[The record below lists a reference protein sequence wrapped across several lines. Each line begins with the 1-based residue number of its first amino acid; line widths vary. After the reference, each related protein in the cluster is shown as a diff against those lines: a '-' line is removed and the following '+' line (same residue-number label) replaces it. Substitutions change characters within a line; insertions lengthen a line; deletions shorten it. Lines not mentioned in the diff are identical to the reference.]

1 MLPSVTR
8 WTPRFM
14 ALGLTLTLA
23 ILAPALADDVVLIE
37 GSKLKPAAGNRFR
50 GQIKSETPA
59 AVTIDVNGVAQVV
72 PLDQI
77 ESVAYEGQSAEYVRA
92 NTLLNS
98 GDLVRAAEAF
108 QKAASD
114 QNAKP
119 LARQAA
125 LYGRARCLAEMA
137 LADPSGQAAAITAL
151 EAFTKESPGGRH
163 TAGALE
169 SLAKLRMIKGDL
181 DQASAVATQLA
192 ALKGAETRAAIVN
205 ARVAA
210 ARGKFSEA
218 VSTLDGLLG
227 TLPAGSPTRVEALLA
242 KAESQAGMK
251 QFAEAETTVNEVI
264 KAAPP
269 EDYTTLAAA
278 YQTLGDCRRVANKPK
293 DALIAYLHI
302 DILFSRAK
310 DQHPKAMAQIVQLWR
325 QLKRDDRAD
334 EILDRLRQE
343 YPKSPYLA
351 SASQAAPK

>member
-1 MLPSVTR
+1 MLSSVKR
-8 WTPRFM
+8 WTPRLL
-14 ALGLTLTLA
+14 ALGLTFTLA
-23 ILAPALADDVVLIE
+23 ILAPVLADDVVLIE
-37 GSKLKPAAGNRFR
+37 GSKLKPASGNRIR

-59 AVTIDVNGVAQVV
+59 AVTIEVNGVAQVV

-77 ESVAYEGQSAEYVRA
+77 ESVGYDGQSAEYVRA
-92 NTLLNS
+92 NSLFNG

-108 QKAASD
+108 QKAAND
-114 QNAKP
+114 QAAKP

-125 LYGRARCLAEMA
+125 LYGRARSLAESA

-151 EAFTKESPGGRH
+151 EAFTKDNPNGRH

-169 SLAKLRMIKGDL
+169 SLAKLRILKGDL
-181 DQASAVATQLA
+181 DQAAAAANQLA

-210 ARGKFSEA
+210 ARGNFSEA

-227 TLPAGSPTRVEALLA
+227 SLPAGLPARVEALLA
-242 KAESQAGMK
+242 KAESQAGLK

-264 KAAPP
+264 KSAPP
-269 EDYTTLAAA
+269 EDYATLASA

-293 DALIAYLHI
+293 DALIAYLHV
-302 DILFSRAK
+302 DILFNRAK

-334 EILDRLRQE
+334 EVLERLRQE

-351 SASQAAPK
+351 AATQAPPK